1 MNDMRTL
8 QLRRMMDADGRGGAA
23 AAGPDGP
30 EDGASEVKRF
40 DELLADKA
48 YQAEFDRRVRK
59 ALETAKGKWAADHA
73 AEVQRAAQE
82 AEARARMTAEER
94 AKADAEKAAH
104 ELAQREA
111 AITRREL
118 RAQAL
123 ETLAAKGMPREL
135 ADTLNYTD
143 ADACAASLEAVKK
156 AFIAAVAAGINDKL
170 RQPPPKAGAAAGT
183 EEAQLAAVRKAMGL
197 K

>member
-1 MNDMRTL
+1 MNDLRLL
-8 QLRRMMDADGRGGAA
+8 QNRRMLAPDGIGGAA
-23 AAGPDGP
+23 P
-30 EDGASEVKRF
+30 
-40 DELLADKA
+40 
-48 YQAEFDRRVRK
+48 
-59 ALETAKGKWAADHA
+59 A
-73 AEVQRAAQE
+73 AEPEQGDAQTGQEGAETTPAALTQADVDRIVAREKAKLQKGYDTRLAAAIKE

-123 ETLAAKGMPREL
+123 ETLAAGGLPKEL

-156 AFIAAVAAGINDKL
+156 AFTAAVAAGINDKL

>member
-1 MNDMRTL
+1 MNDLRLL
-8 QLRRMMDADGRGGAA
+8 QNRRMLAPDGIGGAA
-23 AAGPDGP
+23 PAAEP
-30 EDGASEVKRF
+30 EQGDAQTGQGGA
-40 DELLADKA
+40 
-48 YQAEFDRRVRK
+48 
-59 ALETAKGKWAADHA
+59 ETAPAALTQADVDRIVAREKAKLQKGYDTRLAAA
-73 AEVQRAAQE
+73 IKE
-82 AEARARMTAEER
+82 AETRAQMTAEER

-123 ETLAAKGMPREL
+123 ETLAAGGLPKEL

-156 AFIAAVAAGINDKL
+156 AFTAAVAAGINDKL

>member
-1 MNDMRTL
+1 MNDLRLL
-8 QLRRMMDADGRGGAA
+8 QNRRMLAPDGIGGAA
-23 AAGPDGP
+23 P
-30 EDGASEVKRF
+30 
-40 DELLADKA
+40 
-48 YQAEFDRRVRK
+48 
-59 ALETAKGKWAADHA
+59 A
-73 AEVQRAAQE
+73 AEPEQGDAQTGQEGAETTPAALTQADVDRIVAREKAKLQKGYDTRLAAAIKE
-82 AEARARMTAEER
+82 AETRAQMTAEER
-94 AKADAEKAAH
+94 AKADAERAAH

-123 ETLAAKGMPREL
+123 ETLAAGGLPKEL

>member
-1 MNDMRTL
+1 MNDLRLL
-8 QLRRMMDADGRGGAA
+8 QNRRMLAPDGIGGAA
-23 AAGPDGP
+23 P
-30 EDGASEVKRF
+30 
-40 DELLADKA
+40 
-48 YQAEFDRRVRK
+48 
-59 ALETAKGKWAADHA
+59 A
-73 AEVQRAAQE
+73 AEPEQGDAQTGQEGAETTPAALTQADVDRIVAREKAKLQKGYDTRLAAAIKE

-135 ADTLNYTD
+135 ADSIPYTD
-143 ADACAASLEAVKK
+143 TASCEAALEALEGAWKG
-156 AFIAAVAAGINDKL
+156 AVEQGVNSRL
-170 RQPPPKAGAAAGT
+170 RQSPPKAGGP
-183 EEAQLAAVRKAMGL
+183 VRSYDEMGDAEYYAMRAHERS
-197 K
+197 KR

>member
-1 MNDMRTL
+1 MNDLRLL
-8 QLRRMMDADGRGGAA
+8 QNRRMLAPDGIGGAA
-23 AAGPDGP
+23 P
-30 EDGASEVKRF
+30 
-40 DELLADKA
+40 
-48 YQAEFDRRVRK
+48 
-59 ALETAKGKWAADHA
+59 A
-73 AEVQRAAQE
+73 AEPEQGDAQTGQEGAETTPAALTQADVDRIVAREKAKLQKGYDARLAAAIKE
-82 AEARARMTAEER
+82 AETRAQMTAEER
-94 AKADAEKAAH
+94 AKADAERAAH
-104 ELAQREA
+104 ELAKREA

-123 ETLAAKGMPREL
+123 ETLAAGGLPKEL

-156 AFIAAVAAGINDKL
+156 AFTAAVAAGINDKL

>member
-1 MNDMRTL
+1 MNDLRLL
-8 QLRRMMDADGRGGAA
+8 QNRRMLAPDGIGGAA
-23 AAGPDGP
+23 P
-30 EDGASEVKRF
+30 
-40 DELLADKA
+40 
-48 YQAEFDRRVRK
+48 
-59 ALETAKGKWAADHA
+59 A
-73 AEVQRAAQE
+73 AEPEQGDAQTGQEGAETTPAALTQADVDRIVAREKAKLQKGYDTRLAAAIKE
-82 AEARARMTAEER
+82 AETRAQMTAEER
-94 AKADAEKAAH
+94 AKADAERAAH
-104 ELAQREA
+104 ELARREA

-123 ETLAAKGMPREL
+123 ETLAAGGLPKEL

>member
-1 MNDMRTL
+1 MNELRL
-8 QLRRMMDADGRGGAA
+8 LRLRRMLAPDGAGGAA
-23 AAGPDGP
+23 PAAEP
-30 EDGASEVKRF
+30 EHGA
-40 DELLADKA
+40 A
-48 YQAEFDRRVRK
+48 QAEREG
-59 ALETAKGKWAADHA
+59 AETAPAALTQADVDRIVAREKAKLQKGYDARLAAA
-73 AEVQRAAQE
+73 IKE
-82 AEARARMTAEER
+82 AETRAQMTAEER
-94 AKADAEKAAH
+94 AKADAERAAH

-123 ETLAAKGMPREL
+123 ETLAAGGLPKEP

-156 AFIAAVAAGINDKL
+156 AFTAAVAAGINDKL

>member
-1 MNDMRTL
+1 MNDLRLL
-8 QLRRMMDADGRGGAA
+8 QNRRMLAPDGIGGAA
-23 AAGPDGP
+23 PAAEP
-30 EDGASEVKRF
+30 EQGDAQTGQEGA
-40 DELLADKA
+40 
-48 YQAEFDRRVRK
+48 
-59 ALETAKGKWAADHA
+59 ETAPAALTQADVDRIVAREKAKLQKGYDTRLAAA
-73 AEVQRAAQE
+73 IKE
-82 AEARARMTAEER
+82 AETRAQMTAEER

-123 ETLAAKGMPREL
+123 ETLAAGGLPKEL

-156 AFIAAVAAGINDKL
+156 AFTAAVAAGINDKL

>member
-1 MNDMRTL
+1 MNDLRLL
-8 QLRRMMDADGRGGAA
+8 QNRRMLAPDGIGGAA
-23 AAGPDGP
+23 P
-30 EDGASEVKRF
+30 
-40 DELLADKA
+40 
-48 YQAEFDRRVRK
+48 
-59 ALETAKGKWAADHA
+59 A
-73 AEVQRAAQE
+73 AEPEQGDAQTGQEGAETTPAALTQADVDRIVAREKAKLQKGYDTRLAAAIKE
-82 AEARARMTAEER
+82 AETRAQMTAEER
-94 AKADAEKAAH
+94 AKADAERAAH

-123 ETLAAKGMPREL
+123 ETLAAGGLPKEL

-156 AFIAAVAAGINDKL
+156 AFTAAVAAGINDKL

>member
-1 MNDMRTL
+1 MTQADVDRIVAREKAKL
-8 QLRRMMDADGRGGAA
+8 QKGYDTRLAA
-23 AAGPDGP
+23 AI
-30 EDGASEVKRF
+30 K
-40 DELLADKA
+40 
-48 YQAEFDRRVRK
+48 
-59 ALETAKGKWAADHA
+59 
-73 AEVQRAAQE
+73 E
-82 AEARARMTAEER
+82 AETRAQMTAEER

-123 ETLAAKGMPREL
+123 ETLAAGGLPKEL

-156 AFIAAVAAGINDKL
+156 AFTAAVAAGINDKL

>member
-1 MNDMRTL
+1 MNDLRLL
-8 QLRRMMDADGRGGAA
+8 QNRRMLAPDGTGGAA
-23 AAGPDGP
+23 P
-30 EDGASEVKRF
+30 
-40 DELLADKA
+40 
-48 YQAEFDRRVRK
+48 
-59 ALETAKGKWAADHA
+59 A
-73 AEVQRAAQE
+73 AEPEQGAAKTGREGAEATPAALTQADVDRIVAREKAKLQKGYDTRLAAAIKE
-82 AEARARMTAEER
+82 AETRAQMTAEER
-94 AKADAEKAAH
+94 AKADAERAAH

-123 ETLAAKGMPREL
+123 ETLAAGGLPKGL

-156 AFIAAVAAGINDKL
+156 AFTAAVAAGINDKL

>member
-1 MNDMRTL
+1 MNDLRLL
-8 QLRRMMDADGRGGAA
+8 QNRRMLAPDGIGGAA
-23 AAGPDGP
+23 P
-30 EDGASEVKRF
+30 
-40 DELLADKA
+40 
-48 YQAEFDRRVRK
+48 
-59 ALETAKGKWAADHA
+59 A
-73 AEVQRAAQE
+73 AEPEQGDAQTGQEGAETTPAALTQADVDRIVAREKAKLQKGYDTRLAAAIKE

-156 AFIAAVAAGINDKL
+156 AFTAAVAAGINDKL

>member
-1 MNDMRTL
+1 MNDLRLL
-8 QLRRMMDADGRGGAA
+8 QNRRMLAPDGAA
-23 AAGPDGP
+23 GAAP
-30 EDGASEVKRF
+30 
-40 DELLADKA
+40 
-48 YQAEFDRRVRK
+48 
-59 ALETAKGKWAADHA
+59 A
-73 AEVQRAAQE
+73 AEPEQGDAQTGQEGAEATPAALTQADVDRIVAREKAKLQKGYDTRLAAAIKE
-82 AEARARMTAEER
+82 AETRAQMTAEER
-94 AKADAEKAAH
+94 AKADAEMAAH

-123 ETLAAKGMPREL
+123 ETLAAGGLPKEL

-156 AFIAAVAAGINDKL
+156 AFTAAVAAGINDKL

>member
-1 MNDMRTL
+1 MNDLRLL
-8 QLRRMMDADGRGGAA
+8 QNRRMLAPDGIGGAA
-23 AAGPDGP
+23 P
-30 EDGASEVKRF
+30 
-40 DELLADKA
+40 
-48 YQAEFDRRVRK
+48 
-59 ALETAKGKWAADHA
+59 A
-73 AEVQRAAQE
+73 AEPEQGDAQTGQEGAETTPAALTQADVDRIVAREKAKLQKGYDTRLAAAIKE
-82 AEARARMTAEER
+82 AETRAQMTAEER
-94 AKADAEKAAH
+94 AKADAERTAH

-123 ETLAAKGMPREL
+123 ETLAAGGLPKEL